1 MQSGPGVVHTALV
14 STHVSLSLLC
24 LKSAFPE
31 IVVIS
36 EGFQP
41 VPQIV
46 LFPAG
51 FQPIPALASL
61 EGLLNSMASYS
72 TTDENTAALQQSQ
85 KAQKAVQHR
94 GTLGFLQGFLKLQ
107 QAIQAV
113 GSAQDQAQA
122 CFAVPLV
129 KSFNVFAASIV
140 GSHCLVPIPLLLC
153 LLVLLPLDNSH
164 LLFCFHLF
172 WYCLLC
178 LHVVSMEQAPQP
190 LPTTNWA
197 SPSITSAKQEP

>member
-14 STHVSLSLLC
+14 STHVSLSILC
-24 LKSAFPE
+24 PNSSFPE
-31 IVVIS
+31 IVLIS

-41 VPQIV
+41 IPQIV

-72 TTDENTAALQQSQ
+72 TTDENTAALQQSR

-107 QAIQAV
+107 QAMQAV
-113 GSAQDQAQA
+113 ANAQDQAQA

-129 KSFNVFAASIV
+129 KSFNVFAASIFTFV
-140 GSHCLVPIPLLLC
+140 GSLCLVPILLLLY
-153 LLVLLPLDNSH
+153 LLVLLPLNNSH

-178 LHVVSMEQAPQP
+178 LHVVSMEQAPR
-190 LPTTNWA
+190 T
-197 SPSITSAKQEP
+197 ITHHKLG